1 MSNVCRPYRGG
12 LGDNIGAEVLGF
24 RSRAT
29 RMTARRSAAV
39 YEFPDRLII
48 IADHLTEAG
57 FWRAGLPVVRL
68 LTSATDEVVGQ
79 GVQRALTEPPARIPA
94 TPWKEYAP
102 VRLALASAAGFRS
115 WGPFDRRARLCSVRV
130 SETGL
135 VEIIPTRHGGTR
147 GADKGF
153 HDRAEL
159 ALSVGHEPSTEGL
172 GAGVRQGLALSLW
185 PSKLR

>member
-57 FWRAGLPVVRL
+57 FWRAGLSVVRL
-68 LTSATDEVVGQ
+68 LTSAADEVVGQ
-79 GVQRALTEPPARIPA
+79 GVQRAPA
-94 TPWKEYAP
+94 
-102 VRLALASAAGFRS
+102 
-115 WGPFDRRARLCSVRV
+115 
-130 SETGL
+130 
-135 VEIIPTRHGGTR
+135 
-147 GADKGF
+147 
-153 HDRAEL
+153 
-159 ALSVGHEPSTEGL
+159 
-172 GAGVRQGLALSLW
+172 
-185 PSKLR
+185 

>member
-1 MSNVCRPYRGG
+1 
-12 LGDNIGAEVLGF
+12 
-24 RSRAT
+24 
-29 RMTARRSAAV
+29 MTPRRSAGA
-39 YEFPDRLII
+39 YEFPDRLVV

-68 LTSATDEVVGQ
+68 LPSAADDVVGHA
-79 GVQRALTEPPARIPA
+79 VQRALTEAPARGPA

-159 ALSVGHEPSTEGL
+159 TFPVGHAPTTAEL

-185 PSKLR
+185 PPRPR

>member
-1 MSNVCRPYRGG
+1 M
-12 LGDNIGAEVLGF
+12 
-24 RSRAT
+24 
-29 RMTARRSAAV
+29 MTRRSAAV
-39 YEFPDRLII
+39 YEFPDRLIV

-68 LTSATDEVVGQ
+68 LISAADDVVGQ
-79 GVQRALTEPPARIPA
+79 AVQRALTEAPARIPA

-153 HDRAEL
+153 HERAEL
-159 ALSVGHEPSTEGL
+159 ALSVGHAPTMAEL
-172 GAGVRQGLALSLW
+172 GAGVRQGLTLSLW
-185 PSKLR
+185 PPRPR